1 MPVIA
6 AQPTLFVF
14 YLSDG
19 MKKETEFLLAEIL
32 TFRKE
37 SARERMTPCHEK
49 DRELHKFGAILTLPV
64 LIATDTVRPNM
75 PILMEKHNKT
85 SKEGKSAAGVHDF

>member
-1 MPVIA
+1 MDFWTPDSVKKICKKWQIKSSAPVIA

-37 SARERMTPCHEK
+37 SARERMRK
-49 DRELHKFGAILTLPV
+49 RE
-64 LIATDTVRPNM
+64 N
-75 PILMEKHNKT
+75 
-85 SKEGKSAAGVHDF
+85 